1 MLLIGDGPLT
11 IEDVRAVAR
20 DDAPCRLSAAA
31 VARIGAAHAAILDL
45 LGTAAPIYGVTT
57 GLGAAVDTSL
67 GADPDRQRRI
77 PLARAAGVG
86 PRLPRDAVRAMILA
100 RLSRLATGYSGLSL
114 PMAETLVALLNGGV
128 TPRVPAIGSIG
139 EADLI
144 PLAHVAAILAGTG
157 HADHRGTDLPAPEAL
172 ARAGITVP
180 PFGPKDGL
188 ALVSS
193 NAASVGAAALLAAD
207 TARALDAALAA
218 AALSLEAFRGSL
230 APFDP
235 RATALRPTPAQ
246 AETTAALLAL
256 LAGSDL
262 PTASRRLQDP
272 LSFRVLASV
281 HAAAATALTQATA
294 LIELELDSSD
304 DNPAITDAAALPT
317 ANFDATALTLA
328 IETLGQALLRVA
340 TASANRVLRLM
351 SPATND
357 LPRFLAAPGRNG
369 FATVQKTLAALL
381 AIIQHN
387 AAPMPA
393 CVLPVADAIEDYASL
408 AGPVVDKT
416 ARVLTNFRYV
426 VAIELM
432 IAAQACDLRPTVKLG
447 TGTASLHARIRTVVS
462 SLTEDR
468 PTGPDIEQLA
478 NLIADADLLPSHR
491 ERNAAIQNGTDRP
504 ETP

>member
-1 MLLIGDGPLT
+1 LLLIGDAPLT

-20 DDAPCRLSAAA
+20 DGAPCRLSAAA
-31 VARIGAAHAAILDL
+31 AARIGAAHAAILDL

-86 PRLPRDAVRAMILA
+86 PRLPRETVRAAMLA
-100 RLSRLATGYSGLSL
+100 RLSRLATGNSGISL
-114 PMAETLVALLNGGV
+114 PMAETLAALLNGGV
-128 TPRVPAIGSIG
+128 TPLVPGIGSIG

-144 PLAHVAAILAGTG
+144 PLAHIAAILAGTG
-157 HADHRGTDLPAPEAL
+157 HADYRGTDLPAPEAL

-193 NAASVGAAALLAAD
+193 NAAAVGAAALLAAD
-207 TARALDAALAA
+207 TARALDATLAA

-235 RATALRPTPAQ
+235 RVTALRPTPAQ
-246 AETTAALLAL
+246 SETATALLAL

-262 PTASRRLQDP
+262 PTAARRLQDP

-281 HAAAATALTQATA
+281 HAAAAAALTDATA
-294 LIELELDSSD
+294 LIELELNFSD
-304 DNPAITDAAALPT
+304 DNPAITDAVALPT
-317 ANFDATALTLA
+317 ANFDATALALA
-328 IETLGQALLRVA
+328 IEALGQSLLRVA

-381 AIIQHN
+381 AIIQHD

-408 AGPVVDKT
+408 AGPIVDKT
-416 ARVLTNFRYV
+416 ARLLANFRYV
-426 VAIELM
+426 VAVELM
-432 IAAQACDLRPTVKLG
+432 IAAQACDLRPGIRLG
-447 TGTASLHARIRTVVS
+447 HGTAALHAKIRDIVPR
-462 SLTEDR
+462 LTEDR
-468 PTGPDIEQLA
+468 PTGPDIEHLA
-478 NLIADADLLPSHR
+478 SFIFENPLPLA
-491 ERNAAIQNGTDRP
+491 EEGKANPQT
-504 ETP
+504 ETPNAS